1 MDNIVFLNGK
11 FISKSEASISIMDR
25 GFLFGDGVYEL
36 IPVYKSKI
44 FLLDKHLARL
54 RSSLNHINIDSES
67 VGINNIAE
75 VINVIIEKNKIL
87 DSFIYVQ
94 ITRGAQSPRNHI
106 YQNNLKPTILVM
118 GENYN
123 IFSKDQVMRGF
134 EATVQ
139 RDFRWTKS
147 YIKSISLLGN
157 VLLKNH
163 ASDNNFYETL
173 LIRDDLLTE
182 GAASNVFIVED
193 NNVITPKLSENLLS
207 GVTRDLIINL
217 ARQSGKQ
224 VLEEDIS
231 SDRLISADEIW
242 CSSSTNYVVP
252 ITKVDDVDIRNGKV
266 GDTTRE
272 FYDLVTKYIQEL

>member
-11 FISKSEASISIMDR
+11 FIDKSEDSISIMDR

-67 VGINNIAE
+67 VGINNIGE
-75 VINVIIEKNKIL
+75 VINIIIEKNKIL

-123 IFSKDQVMRGF
+123 IFSKDQIMRGF

-147 YIKSISLLGN
+147 HIKSISLLGN

-173 LIRDDLLTE
+173 LITE
-182 GAASNVFIVED
+182 GAASNVFIVEN

>member
-11 FISKSEASISIMDR
+11 FIDKSKASISIMDR

-36 IPVYKSKI
+36 IPVYKSRI

-54 RSSLNHINIDSES
+54 KSSLNHINIDSES
-67 VGINNIAE
+67 VDINNLGE
-75 VINVIIEKNKIL
+75 VIDGIIEKNKIL
-87 DSFIYVQ
+87 DSFIYVH
-94 ITRGAQSPRNHI
+94 ITRGPQSPRNHV
-106 YQNNLKPTILVM
+106 YQSNLKPTILVM

-123 IFSKDQVMRGF
+123 IFSKDQIMRGF

-139 RDFRWTKS
+139 TDFRWTKS
-147 YIKSISLLGN
+147 HIKSISLLGN

-163 ASDNNFYETL
+163 ANDNNFYETL

-182 GAASNVFIVED
+182 GAASNVFIVEGS
-193 NNVITPKLSENLLS
+193 NVITPKLSENLLP

-217 ARQSGKQ
+217 ARQSDKQ
-224 VLEEDIS
+224 VFEEDIS
-231 SDRLISADEIW
+231 SDRLISSDEIW

-252 ITKVDDVDIRNGKV
+252 ITKVDDVIIQNGKV
-266 GDTTRE
+266 GDTTKE
-272 FYDLVTKYIQEL
+272 FYNLVTKFIQEL

>member
-11 FISKSEASISIMDR
+11 FIDKSKASISIMDR

-36 IPVYKSKI
+36 IPVYKSRI

-67 VGINNIAE
+67 VGINNIGD
-75 VINVIIEKNKIL
+75 VINDIIEKNKIL
-87 DSFIYVQ
+87 DSFIYVH
-94 ITRGAQSPRNHI
+94 ITRGAQSPRNHV
-106 YQNNLKPTILVM
+106 YQSDLKPTTLVM

-123 IFSKDQVMRGF
+123 IFSKEQIMRGF

-139 RDFRWTKS
+139 TDFRWTKS
-147 YIKSISLLGN
+147 HIKSISLLGN

-163 ASDNNFYETL
+163 ANDNNFYETL

-193 NNVITPKLSENLLS
+193 DKVITPKLSENLLP

-224 VLEEDIS
+224 IFEEDIS
-231 SDRLISADEIW
+231 SDRLVGADEIW

-252 ITKVDDVDIRNGKV
+252 ITKVDDVDIQNGKV
-266 GDTTRE
+266 GDTTKE
-272 FYDLVTKYIQEL
+272 FYNLVTKYIQEL

>member
-11 FISKSEASISIMDR
+11 FIDKSEASISIMDR

-44 FLLDKHLARL
+44 FLLDKHLGRL

-67 VGINNIAE
+67 VGINNIGE

-123 IFSKDQVMRGF
+123 IFSKDQIMRGF

-147 YIKSISLLGN
+147 HIKSISLLGN

-193 NNVITPKLSENLLS
+193 NNVITPKLSENLLP

-224 VLEEDIS
+224 VSEEDIS
-231 SDRLISADEIW
+231 SDRLINADEIW

-252 ITKVDDVDIRNGKV
+252 ITKVDDVDIQNGKV
-266 GDTTRE
+266 GDTTKE
-272 FYDLVTKYIQEL
+272 FYNLVTKYIQEL

>member
-11 FISKSEASISIMDR
+11 FIDKSEASISIMDR

-67 VGINNIAE
+67 AGINNIDDI
-75 VINVIIEKNKIL
+75 INGIIEKNKIH
-87 DSFIYVQ
+87 DSFIYVH
-94 ITRGAQSPRNHI
+94 ITRGAQSPRNHV
-106 YQNNLKPTILVM
+106 YERNLKPTILVM

-123 IFSKDQVMRGF
+123 IFSKDQIMKGF

-139 RDFRWTKS
+139 TDFRWTKS
-147 YIKSISLLGN
+147 HIKSISLLGN

-163 ASDNNFYETL
+163 ANDNNFYETL
-173 LIRDDLLTE
+173 LVRNDLLTE

-193 NNVITPKLSENLLS
+193 NKVVTPKLSENLLP

-217 ARQSGKQ
+217 ASQSGKQ
-224 VLEEDIS
+224 IFEEDIS

-252 ITKVDDVDIRNGKV
+252 IIKVDDVNIRSGKV
-266 GDTTRE
+266 GDTTKE
-272 FYDLVTKYIQEL
+272 FYDLVTKHIQDL